1 MLEVFHNIVLNLYW
15 SLFNIYIMEINH
27 ISMRLNY
34 KKDWGWVLNNTISII
49 AEKLIKYNS

>member
-15 SLFNIYIMEINH
+15 SLFYIYIMEINH

>member
-15 SLFNIYIMEINH
+15 SLFYIYIMEINH

-49 AEKLIKYNS
+49 TEKLIKYNS

>member
-15 SLFNIYIMEINH
+15 SLFYIYIMEINH

-34 KKDWGWVLNNTISII
+34 KKDWGWVLNNTVSII